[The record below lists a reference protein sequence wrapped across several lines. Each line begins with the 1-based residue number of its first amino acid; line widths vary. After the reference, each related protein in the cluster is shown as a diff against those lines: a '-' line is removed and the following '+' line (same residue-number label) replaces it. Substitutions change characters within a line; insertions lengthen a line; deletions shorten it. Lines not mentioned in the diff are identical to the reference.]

1 MEANVWNAERLVREY
16 VKNQQDFKRDYQPF
30 PCKVRARRMAAYIN
44 ACLGDT
50 RPCDDPRTLI
60 KKVFGTIGRGYLESV
75 SELTDE
81 AIGEFMEACR
91 QAMAD
96 DRLFEIYSSR
106 VDLRRHRS
114 IALDLLLS
122 VRGRAYGLLTAFSGV
137 LEAPPAGCLAIKA
150 AEEIYF
156 PGVERA
162 NAVVDHLIALLMGE
176 RFRQSF
182 TEEEL
187 IEQYGYP
194 TTTDQELDEW
204 EIDHL

>member
-50 RPCDDPRTLI
+50 CPCDDPRTLI

-91 QAMAD
+91 QTMCD
-96 DRLFEIYSSR
+96 DRQFAAFSSR
-106 VDLRRHRS
+106 ADLRRHRS
-114 IALDLLLS
+114 IVLDLLLS
-122 VRGRAYGLLTAFSGV
+122 VRTRAHGLLSTFSGV

-150 AEEIYF
+150 AEEAYF
-156 PGVERA
+156 PPLERA
-162 NAVVDHLIALLMGE
+162 NAVVDRLIALLLGE
-176 RFRQSF
+176 CFNKSF
-182 TEEEL
+182 TEDEL
-187 IEQYGYP
+187 IDHYGYP
-194 TTTDQELDEW
+194 TTTDAELYEW
-204 EIDHL
+204 EADNL